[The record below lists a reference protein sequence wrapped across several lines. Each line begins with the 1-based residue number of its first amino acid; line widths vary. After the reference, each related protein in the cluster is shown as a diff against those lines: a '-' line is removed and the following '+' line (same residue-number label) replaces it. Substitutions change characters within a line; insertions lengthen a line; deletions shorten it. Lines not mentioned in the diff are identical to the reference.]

1 MLNRAVIREELHH
14 DAKWFES
21 HGSDGKEYLGGGML
35 YYTMAYITRAK
46 VCVCLGSGGGF
57 VPRLMVQAQRDL
69 QASGMRG
76 DGIKVIL
83 VDADIG
89 PWGRPVWLD
98 EKSYFRREYPEIE
111 LVFNTTAQAAVWF
124 SQQQIRIG
132 YLHVDADH
140 SKAGVLADLQAYMP
154 LMEPGGIITLHD
166 TDPDRSDPAKLN
178 PPTQPMLAVEAFMKE
193 CDVEYVNFPKVGC
206 GTAILKRREK

>member
-76 DGIKVIL
+76 DGIKVSKGRQLQFGFDLGSSRGNRIDDSNNFDRAVL
-83 VDADIG
+83 FQQLRVD
-89 PWGRPVWLD
+89 
-98 EKSYFRREYPEIE
+98 S
-111 LVFNTTAQAAVWF
+111 
-124 SQQQIRIG
+124 S
-132 YLHVDADH
+132 
-140 SKAGVLADLQAYMP
+140 
-154 LMEPGGIITLHD
+154 
-166 TDPDRSDPAKLN
+166 
-178 PPTQPMLAVEAFMKE
+178 
-193 CDVEYVNFPKVGC
+193 
-206 GTAILKRREK
+206 